1 MPTPPDQRRERWN
14 TLASTSFDV
23 LVVGGGITGAGVAL
37 DAAARGLSVALVE
50 RHDLASGTSSKSSKL
65 VHGGV
70 RYLRRAQFGLVHEAL
85 MERRRLLRNAP
96 HLVRPLPFLFPTVAA
111 HRRHRTRA
119 RLLGFAARIG
129 LGLYDLMGGRALHR
143 TRKVSNDEALRMMP
157 SLDIER
163 VTAAYCYY
171 DAHVDDA
178 RLTLTVARTAVEDF
192 GVTLLTYAEVT
203 GFVRE
208 GSRTTG
214 AQVTDLHGDL
224 GACTVRA
231 DVVVNATGV
240 WADEVRRL
248 DEGKHPESIR
258 PAKGVHISVP
268 ADRLPVETAA
278 VLGVAGD
285 DRIIF
290 VIPWSGHTYIGTT
303 DTDYDESLDTPTCT
317 SDDVQYLLDAVN
329 AVVTEPLTAADVTGT
344 WAGLRPLVRTGK
356 GDTTDQLSRRH
367 AVIVGDSGVV
377 TVTGGKLTTYRRM
390 AEDTVDAVLGI
401 VAGRRRNGGRGG
413 GARTATTANRGSR
426 RRRSPTVDLPLL
438 GAPTR
443 QDGSDGALSGLPG
456 LVGDDTATHLVE
468 TYGSEAASVA
478 ALIVED
484 ATLGEALVPGLPYR
498 AAEAIHAVRHE
509 YALTLEDV
517 LARRTRA
524 LLLDADATAGAAPAV
539 AALIAPELGWD
550 DIETRR
556 QVETFTAVAADEERA
571 PHDLAAAMSDPSRP
585 SAEPANIGGTP
596 PDGRV

>member
-1 MPTPPDQRRERWN
+1 MPPDQRRDRWN
-14 TLASTSFDV
+14 TLTSSAFDV

-70 RYLRRAQFGLVHEAL
+70 RYLRQAQFGLVHEAL
-85 MERRRLLRNAP
+85 TERRRLLHNAP
-96 HLVRPLPFLFPTVAA
+96 HLVHPLPFLVPTVAA

-119 RLLGFAARIG
+119 RLLGWAARIG

-143 TRKVSNDEALRMMP
+143 TRKVPLDEAVQIMP
-157 SLDIER
+157 SLDVER
-163 VTAAYCYY
+163 VTSAYCYY

-178 RLTLTVARTAVEDF
+178 RLTLTVARTAVEDY

-208 GSRTTG
+208 GDRTTG
-214 AQVTDLHGDL
+214 ADVTDVLGDL
-224 GACTVRA
+224 GTCRVRA
-231 DVVVNATGV
+231 EVVVNATGV
-240 WADEVRRL
+240 WADEVRKL
-248 DEGKHPESIR
+248 DEGTHPESIR
-258 PAKGVHISVP
+258 PAKGVHLTVP
-268 ADRLPVETAA
+268 AERLPLETAA

-290 VIPWSGHTYIGTT
+290 VIPWGGHTYIGTT

-317 SDDVQYLLDAVN
+317 TEDVRYLLDAVN

-367 AVIVGDSGVV
+367 AVIVGESGVV
-377 TVTGGKLTTYRRM
+377 TVIGGKLTTYRRM
-390 AEDTVDAVLGI
+390 AADAVDAALGVL
-401 VAGRRRNGGRGG
+401 AARRRNGGRHF
-413 GARTATTANRGSR
+413 RHQ
-426 RRRSPTVDLPLL
+426 RSPTVDLPLR

-443 QDGSDGALSGLPG
+443 DGVADGTAPDIAG
-456 LVGDDTATHLVE
+456 LVGDDAATHLVD
-468 TYGSEAASVA
+468 TYGTDASAVA
-478 ALIVED
+478 ALVVD
-484 ATLGEALVPGLPYR
+484 NSALADPLVPDLPYL
-498 AAEAIHAVRHE
+498 AAEAVHAVRAE
-509 YALTLEDV
+509 YALTLGDV

-524 LLLDADATAGAAPAV
+524 LLLDADATADAAPAV

-556 QVETFTAVAADEERA
+556 QVEAFAALAAGDERA
-571 PHDLAAAMSDPSRP
+571 PHALAGRAPGAATRP
-585 SAEPANIGGTP
+585 AHPAHVGYADS
-596 PDGRV
+596 DGRS